1 MSFPYYG
8 IVASLPFL
16 SNDFTLNRLPISRN
30 KLKSRLQSLTPEDRE
45 QLWVMVD
52 FHEQIFSITSYTDE
66 QVAQMIDTATQQISY
81 PRLQQLFADD
91 ITILVLVSALRQRFL
106 ELEPILPQGALSLQI
121 RRNWA
126 LPDFGMAARYPWIS
140 EVRGY
145 LEQGQVLELER
156 CIDEVRWDYAVQI
169 SQANPF
175 TLEAIAAYLAKW
187 DILFRWSRVDQSAGQ
202 ERFDQLIGEILQNAY

>member
-81 PRLQQLFADD
+81 PRLQQLDRKS
-91 ITILVLVSALRQRFL
+91 VV
-106 ELEPILPQGALSLQI
+106 
-121 RRNWA
+121 
-126 LPDFGMAARYPWIS
+126 
-140 EVRGY
+140 
-145 LEQGQVLELER
+145 
-156 CIDEVRWDYAVQI
+156 
-169 SQANPF
+169 
-175 TLEAIAAYLAKW
+175 
-187 DILFRWSRVDQSAGQ
+187 
-202 ERFDQLIGEILQNAY
+202 